1 MEITMINAID
11 PNQLLTQMRAAQ
23 AQAAQQANVVAP
35 TQGQGSD
42 GVNFSGLMKS
52 AVNQVNETQ
61 QAAGKLKTAFEMGDP
76 NVSLA
81 DAMIASQ
88 KASVAF
94 QATVQVRNK
103 LVAAYE
109 EVMRMSV

>member
-1 MEITMINAID
+1 MINAID

-23 AQAAQQANVVAP
+23 VQAAQQANVAAP
-35 TQGQGSD
+35 AQGQGTDS
-42 GVNFSGLMKS
+42 VNFSGLMKS

-94 QATVQVRNK
+94 QATIQVRNK

>member
-1 MEITMINAID
+1 MINAID

-23 AQAAQQANVVAP
+23 AQATQQTNNASPIQESGRV
-35 TQGQGSD
+35 D
-42 GVNFSGLMKS
+42 FSALVKD

-61 QAAGKLKTAFEMGDP
+61 QASSKLKTAFEMGDP

-81 DAMIASQ
+81 EVMIASQ
-88 KASVAF
+88 KATVAF
-94 QATVQVRNK
+94 EATMQVRNK
-103 LVAAYE
+103 LVKAYE

>member
-1 MEITMINAID
+1 MINAID

-23 AQAAQQANVVAP
+23 SQAMQQPVASLK
-35 TQGQGSD
+35 TNETGSSVD
-42 GVNFSGLMKS
+42 FTSLLKT

-61 QAAGKLKTAFEMGDP
+61 KASGDLKTAFEMGDP

-81 DAMIASQ
+81 DTMIASQ

-94 QATVQVRNK
+94 EATLQVRNK
-103 LVAAYE
+103 LVKAYE

>member
-1 MEITMINAID
+1 MINAID
-11 PNQLLTQMRAAQ
+11 PNQLLMQMRAAQ
-23 AQAAQQANVVAP
+23 AQATQQTPQINTASQA
-35 TQGQGSD
+35 SD
-42 GVNFSGLMKS
+42 STSFSGLMKS

-61 QAAGKLKTAFEMGDP
+61 QASGKLKTAFEMGDP
-76 NVSLA
+76 SVSLA

-103 LVAAYE
+103 LISAYE

>member
-1 MEITMINAID
+1 MINAID

-23 AQAAQQANVVAP
+23 SQASQQMNVTPPNVNQA
-35 TQGQGSD
+35 GE
-42 GVNFSGLMKS
+42 GVSFSGLMKS
-52 AVNQVNETQ
+52 AVDQVNETQ
-61 QAAGKLKTAFEMGDP
+61 QMSGKLKTAFEMGDP

-88 KASVAF
+88 KATVAF

-103 LVAAYE
+103 LIAAYE